1 MKRFLLLTALLLLAI
16 ASFGHDFEV
25 DGIYYSFRTTTYP
38 VSVSVTSPG
47 TGSSKDV
54 YKGAITIPSSVTYE
68 NKTYSVTAISS
79 DAFFE
84 CKDLTSIAIPS
95 SIYEMGNDA
104 FNGCSGLSKVIV
116 SNLAAWCRID
126 FPNVWSNPLYYAHH
140 LYSDNNTEITNLVIP
155 NSVTSIAPRAFCDC
169 TGLTSVTFGSN
180 VTSIGSAAFI
190 RCTGLSTITIPNNVK
205 TIGYDAFESCSG
217 LTSLTMGS
225 GLTTIGNEAF
235 NGCSALASVTFGS
248 NVTSIGDWSFN
259 GCNGLTSITIPNSV
273 TSIGYRAFA
282 RCSGLTSISV
292 NANNST
298 YDSRGNCNAIIE
310 TATNTLITGCRTTV
324 IPNTVTAISGSAFE
338 KCSGLTTIEIPQS
351 VTTIGSLAFDYCS
364 DLNKVIVRD
373 LASWCNIS
381 FEDSFSNPLYY
392 AHHLYSNESTE
403 ITDLVIPNGVTS
415 IGANAFYGGSSITS
429 ITIPKSVTSIG
440 ENAFSYCSSI
450 TNVTIPQNVTSIG
463 TNPFRACTALTSIAV
478 NAKNTTYDSRE
489 NCNAIIEKASNT
501 LIVGCKN
508 SVIPSGVTAIGD
520 NAFHGCSVLRN
531 IEIPNGVTTIGARAF
546 YNCRLTSVIIPEGVT
561 SIGSF
566 AFGVNRLASVTIPKS
581 VTKIEGQA
589 FLSCPVRYLTVGH
602 ETPLTLYS
610 TSFPSLNNTTVY
622 VPVGSKQ
629 AYENTGYWKW
639 VKEIIE
645 IDGSVSLL
653 DNEDNTQ
660 QLDDHVNEKCNV
672 TLTRRTLNK
681 DGMWNTLCLPFDY
694 SAEQFA
700 SSGLDDATLMALDN
714 ADYSNGMLTLNFVP
728 ATSIEAGK
736 AYIIKWDAATYNLVN
751 PTFYAVTVKNTT
763 ADTEKGV
770 ATFKGA
776 FSPVPFEANDKTKL
790 YLASDNK
797 LCYPA
802 GNVVLGSCRAYFQLN
817 GISAGELPQGARIVT
832 SSGEEIITSIGFQPT
847 ISPREEGDGCCY
859 SLDGRKVSDG
869 KSAHRQLPKGIYIQ
883 NGKKFVV
890 K

>member
-1 MKRFLLLTALLLLAI
+1 MKRSLLLTALLLLAI

-25 DGIYYSFRTTTYP
+25 DGIYYSIRTTTIP
-38 VSVSVTSPG
+38 SVSVTSPG

-68 NKTYSVTAISS
+68 NKTYSVTAIASN
-79 DAFFE
+79 AFSE

-95 SIYEMGNDA
+95 SINQMGNNA
-104 FNGCSGLSKVIV
+104 FYGCSGLSKVIV
-116 SNLAAWCRID
+116 SNLAAWCSFA

-155 NSVTSIAPRAFCDC
+155 NSVKSIAARAFCDC

-205 TIGYDAFESCSG
+205 TIGNNAFESCSG
-217 LTSLTMGS
+217 LTSLPMGS

-351 VTTIGSLAFDYCS
+351 VTTIGSSAFDYCS
-364 DLNKVIVRD
+364 DLNKVIVRN

-381 FEDSFSNPLYY
+381 FEDSWSNPLYY

-415 IGANAFYGGSSITS
+415 IGAYAFYGGSNFTS

-440 ENAFSYCSSI
+440 ANAFSYCSSI

-463 TNPFRACTALTSIAV
+463 TNPFSDCTVLTSIAV

-508 SVIPSGVTAIGD
+508 SVIPSGVTAIG
-520 NAFHGCSVLRN
+520 NYAFCGSSGLRN
-531 IEIPNGVTTIGARAF
+531 IEIPNGVTTIGSRAF

-566 AFGVNRLASVTIPKS
+566 AFAQNRLASVTIPKS

-610 TSFPSLNNTTVY
+610 TSFPSLNNTTLY

-629 AYENTGYWKW
+629 AYENKGYWNW

-653 DNEDNTQ
+653 DNEDNAQ

-672 TLTRRTLNK
+672 TLMRRTLNK

-751 PTFYAVTVKNTT
+751 PTFYAVTVKKTT

-802 GNVVLGSCRAYFQLN
+802 GNVILGSCRAYFQLN
-817 GISAGELPQGARIVT
+817 GISAGELPQGARIMT
-832 SSGEEIITSIGFQPT
+832 PSGEEIITSIGFQPT

>member
-79 DAFFE
+79 YAFSE

-95 SIYEMGNDA
+95 SINLMDNNA

-126 FPNVWSNPLYYAHH
+126 FPNVWSNPLYYSHH

-205 TIGYDAFESCSG
+205 TIGYEAFQSCSG

-248 NVTSIGDWSFN
+248 NVTSIGASAFN

-273 TSIGYRAFA
+273 TSIGNRAFA

-292 NANNST
+292 KANNST

-324 IPNTVTAISGSAFE
+324 IPNTVTAISASAFAN
-338 KCSGLTTIEIPQS
+338 CSGLTTIEIPQS
-351 VTTIGSLAFDYCS
+351 VTTIGDQAFGFCS

-381 FEDSFSNPLYY
+381 FEDGASNPLYY

-415 IGANAFYGGSSITS
+415 IGAYAFYGGSSFTS
-429 ITIPKSVTSIG
+429 I
-440 ENAFSYCSSI
+440 
-450 TNVTIPQNVTSIG
+450 TIPQNVTSIG
-463 TNPFRACTALTSIAV
+463 TNPFSACTALTSIAV

-501 LIVGCKN
+501 LLVACKN
-508 SVIPSGVTAIGD
+508 SVIPSGVTAIG
-520 NAFHGCSVLRN
+520 NYAFNGSSGLRN
-531 IEIPNGVTTIGARAF
+531 IEIPNGVTTIGSRAF
-546 YNCRLTSVIIPEGVT
+546 YDCRLTSVIIPEGVT

-566 AFGVNRLASVTIPKS
+566 AFAQNGLASVTIPKS

-589 FLSCPVRYLTVGH
+589 FLGCSVRYLTVGH
-602 ETPLTLYS
+602 ETPLTPYS
-610 TSFPSLNNTTVY
+610 TSFPSLNNTTLY

-629 AYENTGYWKW
+629 AYEKAAIWNGG
-639 VKEIIE
+639 KEIIE

-653 DNEDNTQ
+653 DNEDNAQ

-672 TLTRRTLNK
+672 TLMRRTLNK

-700 SSGLDDATLMALDN
+700 SSGLGDATLMALDN

-797 LCYPA
+797 LYYPA
-802 GNVVLGSCRAYFQLN
+802 DNVILGSCRAYFQLN

-832 SSGEEIITSIGFQPT
+832 PSGEEIITSIGFQPT